1 MTSVQRYYIL
11 RKIKSYLKLVSV
23 HRRSQW
29 FDKFTVE
36 LEQNYGKW
44 VNEVVHWVVAVL
56 KTELMLLVINLSG
69 CQVF

>member
-11 RKIKSYLKLVSV
+11 CKIKSYLKLVSV